1 MNEARVLSISY
12 LQIVSYISFSIFV
25 GGTIAKIYK
34 YATTPVHLRWE
45 LYPVPHEKKRED
57 GGSYLEDLV
66 WRAGHHRKSLIG
78 ELTYITREALL
89 FMQCYRHNRGLWYF
103 THPFHVGLFL
113 LTIWLI
119 LLFLGA
125 VTELTGVSVSEA
137 SNPWGT
143 LIYYLTLVSG
153 IVGLVLGTFG
163 CVGLVIKRAADRN
176 LRRYTAAADYFN
188 LAFVLA
194 VLISGLYI
202 WLFSDPS
209 FYAARAYTESLI
221 TFSPVSMENPALSAG
236 IGIFSLFLI
245 YMPFTNMTHAFAK
258 FFTYHRVLWD
268 DEPTLRG
275 SEIERKLQ
283 RLFNQRVSWSAP
295 HIQSGNTWGEVVS
308 NVPNANQEEPKGN
321 GEEIKGKGY
330 RQTERS
336 TG

>member
-1 MNEARVLSISY
+1 MNGARILSVSY
-12 LQIVSYISFSIFV
+12 LQIVSYISFLIFV
-25 GGTIAKIYK
+25 GGTIAKMYK

-45 LYPVPHEKKRED
+45 VYPIAHEKWRKY

-66 WRAGHHRKSLIG
+66 WWTRHPRKSLIA

-89 FMQCYRHNRGLWYF
+89 FVQCYRHNRGLWYF
-103 THPFHVGLFL
+103 THPFHMGLFL

-119 LLFLGA
+119 LLFFGA
-125 VTELTGVSVSEA
+125 VTELTGVPVSEA
-137 SNPWGT
+137 SNAWGT
-143 LIYYLTLVSG
+143 LIYYLTLIFG

-163 CVGLVIKRAADRN
+163 CVGLIIKRAADKN
-176 LRRYTAAADYFN
+176 LRHYTAAADYFN
-188 LAFVLA
+188 LGFVLA

-209 FYAARAYTESLI
+209 FYAARAYTEGLI
-221 TFSPVSMENPALSAG
+221 TFSRVSMENTPLSAG

-268 DEPTLRG
+268 DEPTLKG

-283 RLFNQRVSWSAP
+283 TLFSQKVSWSAP
-295 HIQSGNTWGEVVS
+295 HIQSGNKWAEVVS
-308 NVPNANQEEPKGN
+308 KVPTANQKKPKGN
-321 GEEIKGKGY
+321 EEEIKGKGY
-330 RQTERS
+330 RQTERP